1 MNTHLEPISIS
12 IPVPIP
18 IPVSL
23 WASAYLGI
31 PYDVQGESRSGA
43 NCWGF
48 FRLVQREVFGLNIPA
63 LGISGADI
71 KGLLEA
77 FHDPQHP
84 ERSHWRALPLAQAR
98 SGDALLFERRIGWPD
113 HIGIALGDDLGEARV
128 LHCIRGIGSV
138 IEPIERLQR
147 HRWRHTT
154 AWRHVP

>member
-1 MNTHLEPISIS
+1 MNTHLEAIP
-12 IPVPIP
+12 IPVP

-48 FRLVQREVFGLNIPA
+48 FRLVQREVFGLNTPA

-84 ERSHWRALPLAQAR
+84 ERSHWHALPLAQAC

-113 HIGIALGDDLGEARV
+113 HIGIALGDYLGEARV

-147 HRWRHTT
+147 HRWQHTT